1 MTSHVSTDLET
12 PSLSADT
19 LGRRILSPVSLW
31 DHTLRYGAFAWATL
45 GIMALTFVLFRYVL
59 YQVRIIFIP
68 LAVALVITYLLN
80 PLVAR
85 LERRGVRRGI
95 AVGVIFAG
103 FLAVAA
109 AALAIVTP
117 LVVVQLR
124 GLFQNLPGYLQ
135 KAAKAY
141 NDFATGHGF
150 KYRLKFSSGD
160 LVRLARDN
168 RTVFTSLL
176 GGVQSFVGSVLH
188 VVVEVLVGIV
198 LSVYLL
204 VDLPKI
210 QRGLTALIPEP
221 RRAEIVDMGREVG
234 RACGGFFRGQ
244 LLVATF
250 VGVASAIG
258 LSLVKL
264 PFAALVGLTAGIF
277 NLVPLIGP
285 FIGAVPAV
293 FIGLLSGHPVRALY
307 AVIVLLVVQQ
317 IDNHLVSPTVMGRT
331 VRLHPIVV
339 MLSLLAGGAVAGVF
353 GMLLV
358 IPGVAAAKVVATHL
372 MGDRPGRG
380 QANT

>member
-1 MTSHVSTDLET
+1 MNTPLTTDAHT
-12 PSLSADT
+12 PSPSADT
-19 LGRRILSPVSLW
+19 LGRRILSPVSIW
-31 DHTLRYGAFAWATL
+31 DRTVRYGAFAWATL
-45 GIMALTFVLFRYVL
+45 GIMALTFVLLRYVL
-59 YQVRIIFIP
+59 YQVRIVFIP
-68 LAVALVITYLLN
+68 LAVALVVTYLLN

-95 AVGVIFAG
+95 AVGIIFAG

-109 AALAIVTP
+109 VALAITVP
-117 LVVVQLR
+117 LVAVQLR
-124 GLFQNLPGYLQ
+124 GLFENLPGYLQ
-135 KAAKAY
+135 KATRAI
-141 NDFATGHGF
+141 NDFAAGRGY
-150 KYRLKFSSGD
+150 KYRLKVSSQD
-160 LVRLARDN
+160 LIRLAQDN
-168 RTVFTSLL
+168 RTAFTSLL
-176 GGVQSFVGSVLH
+176 GGVRSFVGGVVH
-188 VVVEVLVGIV
+188 VMVEVLVGIV
-198 LSVYLL
+198 LSVYVLI
-204 VDLPKI
+204 DLPKI
-210 QRGLTALIPEP
+210 QRGLTAFIPE
-221 RRAEIVDMGREVG
+221 RRRSQILEVSREVG
-234 RACGGFFRGQ
+234 RVCGGFFRGQ

>member
-1 MTSHVSTDLET
+1 MTSHLSTDLET

-141 NDFATGHGF
+141 NDFAAGHGF

-204 VDLPKI
+204 VDLPKV
-210 QRGLTALIPEP
+210 QHGLTALIPEP

-258 LSLVKL
+258 LTLVKL
-264 PFAALVGLTAGIF
+264 PFAVLVGLTAGIF

-285 FIGAVPAV
+285 FIGAIPAV
-293 FIGLLSGHPVRALY
+293 FIGLLSGHPIRALY
-307 AVIVLLVVQQ
+307 AVLVLLVVQQ
-317 IDNHLVSPTVMGRT
+317 IDNHLISPTVMGRT

-372 MGDRPGRG
+372 MRNRKQKEP
-380 QANT
+380 A